1 MERSS
6 VRHHPAPRATFLQT
20 GEGRLFLN
28 ALAPQ
33 GAERFGG
40 YEMPRND
47 NLFLRK
53 PSAGGMLLLNA
64 SLMPL
69 HVNREAVDILTY
81 PENPRSIKSLE
92 DFLIEKIRSVLQLQS
107 LSSQFGFV
115 SEFVSGR
122 RRYSCRVFA
131 LSSNL
136 RENSGSEP
144 IYALL
149 IERHVQRRLD
159 TLRVSRNFQLTER
172 ERQTMEFLLQGL
184 TSKEIATR
192 MRISP
197 NTVKA
202 FIKMIMMKTGTSTRS
217 AIVGKILALMTRS

>member
-1 MERSS
+1 
-6 VRHHPAPRATFLQT
+6 
-20 GEGRLFLN
+20 
-28 ALAPQ
+28 
-33 GAERFGG
+33 
-40 YEMPRND
+40 MPRND
-47 NLFLRK
+47 NLFFRK

-69 HVNREAVDILTY
+69 YVNREAVDILTY
-81 PENPRSIKSLE
+81 PANPRSIKSLE
-92 DFLIEKIRSVLQLQS
+92 DLVMEKIRSVLQLQS
-107 LSSQFGFV
+107 SSSQVGFV

-122 RRYSCRVFA
+122 RRYSCRAFA
-131 LSSNL
+131 LNSSV

-149 IERHVQRRLD
+149 IERPVQRRLD
-159 TLRVSRNFQLTER
+159 TLRVSRDFQLTER

-184 TSKEIATR
+184 TSKEIARR

>member
-1 MERSS
+1 
-6 VRHHPAPRATFLQT
+6 
-20 GEGRLFLN
+20 
-28 ALAPQ
+28 
-33 GAERFGG
+33 
-40 YEMPRND
+40 
-47 NLFLRK
+47 
-53 PSAGGMLLLNA
+53 MLLLNA

-69 HVNREAVDILTY
+69 YVNREAVDILTY
-81 PENPRSIKSLE
+81 PENPRSRKSLE
-92 DFLIEKIRSVLQLQS
+92 DFLMEKIPSVLQLQS
-107 LSSQFGFV
+107 SSSQVGLV

-131 LSSNL
+131 LNSSV

-149 IERHVQRRLD
+149 IERLVQRRLD
-159 TLRVSRNFQLTER
+159 TLGVSRNFQLTER

-184 TSKEIATR
+184 TSKEIASR

-217 AIVGKILALMTRS
+217 AIVGKIFALMTRS